1 MFANSSCKSTPG
13 SLRRTCLGMWLGDS
27 LEDMVVH
34 DLGMEAM
41 TQEINLMK
49 DVWLTIRQEARMQF
63 M

>member
-1 MFANSSCKSTPG
+1 
-13 SLRRTCLGMWLGDS
+13 MWLGDS